1 MATRKNA
8 EQNEQVNPAE
18 GQEEEQTQTA
28 AEEPMQAQEK
38 PKDPWQE
45 MVSIFVPRKAKGDD
59 QTWLVIVN
67 DRYHG
72 VPANGRMQTLP
83 RPVAEI
89 LQDAIDAET
98 AAADYMDRITREA
111 QENAQKMM

>member
-8 EQNEQVNPAE
+8 EQNEPMNEAE
-18 GQEEEQTQTA
+18 AVQETTETAQATAEEQ
-28 AEEPMQAQEK
+28 

-45 MVSIFVPRKAKGDD
+45 MVQIYVPRKAKGDD

-83 RPVAEI
+83 KPVAMI

-98 AAADYMDRITREA
+98 AAADYMDRISREA
-111 QENAQKMM
+111 QENAKKMM

>member
-1 MATRKNA
+1 MATRKNP
-8 EQNEQVNPAE
+8 EVETEEQVQAVTA
-18 GQEEEQTQTA
+18 EEQTPAVTA
-28 AEEPMQAQEK
+28 EEK